1 VIEINKILFLYEIIN
16 LNQIKMELNQ
26 SNPRNSGLK
35 AAVVVLAL
43 LLMGSLA
50 YVYKLNQDK
59 SEVDSSLSKT
69 MTEKEKFQSE
79 LEAKIAEYD
88 TAIADNT
95 ALKGELEEE
104 QAKIVEL
111 LEKIKK
117 SNGSVAELSKYK
129 NEYVKLKRE
138 MDNLIAENN
147 VLKENN
153 TKLTK
158 NLDSTVVVLTNART
172 ANDTLVAKNEN
183 LTKTVEKAQKLSV
196 LNLTTLAV
204 KQRSSGKQIDT
215 DKATR
220 ADVLKISFTIAEN
233 QVAKTGDRTYF
244 VQVIDSKNNVL
255 GDKKTEA
262 FGTTYLPYS
271 FQKTVKYENKTV
283 QVQEDLPVKSISA
296 GTYFVNV
303 FDKNGDIVSKNSFQL
318 R

>member
-1 VIEINKILFLYEIIN
+1 
-16 LNQIKMELNQ
+16 MELNQ

-35 AAVVVLAL
+35 AAIVVLAL

-158 NLDSTVVVLTNART
+158 NLDSTIVVLSNTKI
-172 ANDTLVAKNEN
+172 ANDTLTAKNEN

-303 FDKNGDIVSKNSFQL
+303 FDKNGELVSKNSFQL

>member
-1 VIEINKILFLYEIIN
+1 
-16 LNQIKMELNQ
+16 MELNQ

-35 AAVVVLAL
+35 AAIVVLAL

-59 SEVDSSLSKT
+59 SAVDSSLSKT

-147 VLKENN
+147 TLKEANVG
-153 TKLTK
+153 LTK
-158 NLDSTVVVLTNART
+158 NLDSTTVLLSNAKT
-172 ANDTLVAKNEN
+172 ANDTLAAKNEN
-183 LTKTVEKAQKLSV
+183 LSKTVEKAQKLSV

-204 KQRSSGKQIDT
+204 KQKSSGKQIDT

-233 QVAKTGDRTYF
+233 QVAKTGDRLYF

-255 GDKKTEA
+255 GEKKTEA
-262 FGTTYLPYS
+262 FGSTYLPYS

-283 QVQEDLPVKSISA
+283 QVQEDLPVKNITA
-296 GTYFVNV
+296 GSYFVNV
-303 FDKNGDIVSKNSFQL
+303 FDKNGELVSKNSFQL

>member
-1 VIEINKILFLYEIIN
+1 
-16 LNQIKMELNQ
+16 MELNQ

-35 AAVVVLAL
+35 AAIVVLAL

-59 SEVDSSLSKT
+59 SEVDSSLTKT
-69 MTEKEKFQSE
+69 MTEKEKFQAE

-95 ALKGELEEE
+95 SLKGELEEE

-117 SNGSVAELSKYK
+117 SDGSVAELSKYK
-129 NEYVKLKRE
+129 NQYVKLKRE

-147 VLKENN
+147 VLKEANSG
-153 TKLTK
+153 LTK
-158 NLDSTVVVLTNART
+158 NLDSTIVVLSNVKT

-183 LTKTVEKAQKLSV
+183 LTKTIEKAQKLSV

-233 QVAKTGDRTYF
+233 QVAKTGDRTYY

-255 GDKKTEA
+255 GEKKSET
-262 FGTTYLPYS
+262 FGANYLSYS
-271 FQKTVKYENKTV
+271 FEKTVKYENKTV
-283 QVQEDLPVKSISA
+283 QVQEDLPVKNISS

-303 FDKNGDIVSKNSFQL
+303 FDKTGTNVSKTSFQL

>member
-1 VIEINKILFLYEIIN
+1 
-16 LNQIKMELNQ
+16 MELNQ

-69 MTEKEKFQSE
+69 LTEKEKFQAE
-79 LEAKIAEYD
+79 LEAKITEYD
-88 TAIADNT
+88 NAIADNT

-104 QAKIVEL
+104 QAKIMEL

-117 SNGSVAELSKYK
+117 SNGSIAELSKYK
-129 NEYVKLKRE
+129 NEFVKLKRE

-147 VLKENN
+147 ILKENN

-158 NLDSTVVVLTNART
+158 NLDSTVVVLSNART

-183 LTKTVEKAQKLSV
+183 LAKTVEKAQKLSV

-204 KQRSSGKQIDT
+204 KQKGSGKQIDT

-220 ADVLKISFTIAEN
+220 ADVLKIGFTIAEN

-262 FGTTYLPYS
+262 FGSSYLPYS

-283 QVQEDLPVKSISA
+283 QVQEDLAVKNITA

-303 FDKNGDIVSKNSFQL
+303 FDKNGVLVSKNSFQL

>member
-1 VIEINKILFLYEIIN
+1 
-16 LNQIKMELNQ
+16 MELNQ

-35 AAVVVLAL
+35 AAIVVLAL

-59 SEVDSSLSKT
+59 SDVDSSLSKT

-147 VLKENN
+147 SLKENN

-158 NLDSTVVVLTNART
+158 NLDSTVVVLSNART
-172 ANDTLVAKNEN
+172 ANDTLAAKNEN

-255 GDKKTEA
+255 
-262 FGTTYLPYS
+262 
-271 FQKTVKYENKTV
+271 
-283 QVQEDLPVKSISA
+283 
-296 GTYFVNV
+296 
-303 FDKNGDIVSKNSFQL
+303 
-318 R
+318 

>member
-1 VIEINKILFLYEIIN
+1 
-16 LNQIKMELNQ
+16 MELNQ

-35 AAVVVLAL
+35 AAIVVLAL

-59 SEVDSSLSKT
+59 TEVDSSLSKT
-69 MTEKEKFQSE
+69 MTEKEKFQAE

-111 LEKIKK
+111 LDKIKK
-117 SNGSVAELSKYK
+117 SNGSVAALSKYK

-158 NLDSTVVVLTNART
+158 NLDSTVVVLSNTRT

-183 LTKTVEKAQKLSV
+183 LSKTVEKAQKLSV

-303 FDKNGDIVSKNSFQL
+303 FDKNGEIVSKNSFQL

>member
-1 VIEINKILFLYEIIN
+1 
-16 LNQIKMELNQ
+16 MELNQ

-35 AAVVVLAL
+35 AAIVVLAL

-50 YVYKLNQDK
+50 YMYKLNQDK
-59 SEVDSSLSKT
+59 NDVDSTLTKT
-69 MTEKEKFQSE
+69 MTEKEKFQAE

-138 MDNLIAENN
+138 MDNLIAENK
-147 VLKENN
+147 VLKEANLG
-153 TKLTK
+153 LTK
-158 NLDSTVVVLTNART
+158 NLDSTTVLLSNAKT
-172 ANDTLVAKNEN
+172 ANDTLAAKNEN
-183 LTKTVEKAQKLSV
+183 LSKTVEKAQKLAV

-233 QVAKTGDRTYF
+233 QVAKTGDRTYY

-255 GDKKTEA
+255 GEKKSET
-262 FGTTYLPYS
+262 FGSTYLPYS

-283 QVQEDLPVKSISA
+283 QVQEDLPVKNITSGS
-296 GTYFVNV
+296 YFVNV
-303 FDKNGDIVSKNSFQL
+303 FDKNGELVSKNSFQL

>member
-1 VIEINKILFLYEIIN
+1 
-16 LNQIKMELNQ
+16 MELNQ

-35 AAVVVLAL
+35 AAIVVLAL
-43 LLMGSLA
+43 LLMGSLT
-50 YVYKLNQDK
+50 YMYKLNQDK
-59 SEVDSSLSKT
+59 SEVDSSLTKT

-88 TAIADNT
+88 IAIADNT

-158 NLDSTVVVLTNART
+158 NLDSTVVVLSNART
-172 ANDTLVAKNEN
+172 ANDTLTAKNEN

-233 QVAKTGDRTYF
+233 QVAKTGDRMYF

-255 GDKKTEA
+255 GEKKMET
-262 FGTTYLPYS
+262 FGATHLPYS

-283 QVQEDLPVKSISA
+283 QVQEDLPVKNITA

-303 FDKNGDIVSKNSFQL
+303 FDKNGELVSKNSFQL

>member
-1 VIEINKILFLYEIIN
+1 
-16 LNQIKMELNQ
+16 MELNQ

-158 NLDSTVVVLTNART
+158 N
-172 ANDTLVAKNEN
+172 
-183 LTKTVEKAQKLSV
+183 
-196 LNLTTLAV
+196 
-204 KQRSSGKQIDT
+204 
-215 DKATR
+215 
-220 ADVLKISFTIAEN
+220 
-233 QVAKTGDRTYF
+233 
-244 VQVIDSKNNVL
+244 
-255 GDKKTEA
+255 
-262 FGTTYLPYS
+262 
-271 FQKTVKYENKTV
+271 
-283 QVQEDLPVKSISA
+283 
-296 GTYFVNV
+296 
-303 FDKNGDIVSKNSFQL
+303 
-318 R
+318 

>member
-1 VIEINKILFLYEIIN
+1 
-16 LNQIKMELNQ
+16 MELNQ

-233 QVAKTGDRTYF
+233 KVAKTGDRTYF